1 MVSRDNIALSRWGD
15 GSSNFTEIRELSEAG
30 EEEAGPDDQDCGQD
44 HEGLGP
50 QIVPGRLQGKVAQV
64 KEEKPKKPAAK
75 SMMEMLRET
84 AESSK

>member
-1 MVSRDNIALSRWGD
+1 MDEALITSKMQ
-15 GSSNFTEIRELSEAG
+15 G
-30 EEEAGPDDQDCGQD
+30 E
-44 HEGLGP
+44 
-50 QIVPGRLQGKVAQV
+50 VAQV